1 MADTTPTTS
10 TLGPKGKERTPRQ
23 LAMARWGALKNE
35 RSTWFAHW
43 SEITNY
49 VMPRNGRYFISDR
62 NRGQRRH
69 NAIYDN
75 TGTMALNTLAAG
87 MMSGMTSPARPWL
100 AFAVEDKTLMAST
113 AVKQWLQD
121 VTDIVLG
128 IFRKSNVYNSLHQLY
143 TELGAFGTCA
153 AIMLDDYHDVMRLYP
168 LTVGEYAIA
177 TDWRGQVCTIYR
189 EFQKTTAEVLNEFGR
204 DNCSPALVQRFDR
217 GDLDSWVTVLQCIE
231 PRKDRDPNMLDAQNM
246 AWTSTYWEVGG
257 TQDKPLRNGGYE
269 SFPAL
274 VARWNLAGGDVYGN
288 SPGMMALG
296 DVKALQQEQLRKAQ
310 AIDYMTK
317 PPLQMPT
324 AMKNREV
331 DGMPGG
337 VSYIDS
343 ANGSSATRN
352 LFDVQLNLQHLG
364 ADIAQT
370 QGRINQTFF
379 ADLFLMVSN
388 STNPNMTATEVA
400 ARQEEK
406 MLMLGPVLER
416 MDNELL
422 TPLVSGTY
430 NRALKAGL
438 LPPAPPE
445 LHGKPLQVEYISVL
459 AQAQRAI
466 GTNSVDRFVAQMV
479 QMIAP
484 AKPEVLDNF
493 DTDEWIRT
501 YSAMLNVDPS
511 MIVSSDK
518 VTALRKARAAAQAQA
533 AQQQSAN
540 LGADTAQKLAA
551 APTQGGGSNALQ
563 DMLNQFSG
571 YGSPSP
577 SQV

>member
-1 MADTTPTTS
+1 MAAKTKRE
-10 TLGPKGKERTPRQ
+10 LI
-23 LAMARWGALKNE
+23 MNRWGVLKNE
-35 RSTWFAHW
+35 RSSWFTHY

-49 VMPRNGRYFISDR
+49 LLPRNGRYFVSDR

-75 TGTMALNTLAAG
+75 TGSMALNTLAAG

-100 AFAVEDKTLMAST
+100 AFAVQDKQLQASP

-128 IFRKSNVYNSLHQLY
+128 IFRKGNVYNTLHQMY

-153 AIMLDDYHDVMRLYP
+153 AIMLDDFNDVMRLYP
-168 LTVGEYAIA
+168 LTAGEYCIA
-177 TDWRGQVCTIYR
+177 QDWTGEVVTLYR
-189 EFQKTTAEVLNEFGR
+189 EFQKTVGETVIEFGR
-204 DNCSPALVQRFDR
+204 ENCSPGLLQQFDR
-217 GDLDSWVTVLQCIE
+217 GDLDTWVTILQAIE
-231 PRKDRDPNMLDAQNM
+231 PREDRDPTKRDAINMPWA
-246 AWTSTYWEVGG
+246 SVYWEIGG
-257 TQDKPLRNGGYE
+257 SPDKPLRESGYE
-269 SFPAL
+269 KFPAL
-274 VARWNLAGGDVYGN
+274 VARWNLAGGDIYGN
-288 SPGMMALG
+288 SPGMMVLG
-296 DVKALQQEQLRKAQ
+296 DVKQLQQEQLRKSQ

-317 PPLQMPT
+317 PPLAMPT
-324 AMKNREV
+324 SMKNREV

-337 VSYIDS
+337 ITFFDTPGS
-343 ANGSSATRN
+343 NGTRN
-352 LFDVQLNLQHLG
+352 LFQVQLDLNHLL
-364 ADIAQT
+364 ADIQ
-370 QGRINQTFF
+370 QVQSRINQGMF
-379 ADLFLMVSN
+379 ADLFLMVSG

-422 TPLVSGTY
+422 NPLVSSTY

-445 LHGKPLQVEYISVL
+445 LHGHPLQVEYISVL

-466 GTNSVDRFVAQMV
+466 GTNSVDRFVAQMMTV
-479 QMIAP
+479 IAP

-493 DTDEWIRT
+493 NTDEWAAS

-511 MIVSSDK
+511 LITDPKQVAA
-518 VTALRKARAAAQAQA
+518 VRAQRAQAQA
-533 AQQQSAN
+533 AAQKAQMGN
-540 LGADTAQKLAA
+540 LQADSAQKLAN

-563 DMLNQFSG
+563 DLLNQFSG

>member
-1 MADTTPTTS
+1 MAAKTKRE
-10 TLGPKGKERTPRQ
+10 LI
-23 LAMARWGALKNE
+23 MNRWGVLKNE
-35 RSTWFAHW
+35 RSSWFAHW
-43 SEITNY
+43 NEITNY
-49 VMPRNGRYFISDR
+49 LLPRNGRYFVTDR
-62 NRGQRRH
+62 DRGQRRH
-69 NAIYDN
+69 NAIYDD

-100 AFAVEDKTLMAST
+100 AFGVENKQLMDSPT
-113 AVKQWLQD
+113 VKAWLQQ

-128 IFRKSNVYNSLHQLY
+128 IFRKGNVYNVLHQLY

-153 AIMLDDYHDVMRLYP
+153 AIVLDDFQDVMRLYP
-168 LTVGEYAIA
+168 LTAGEYCIA
-177 TDWRGQVCTIYR
+177 TNWRGEVVTLYR
-189 EFQKTTAEVLNEFGR
+189 EFQKTVGEVVKEFGR
-204 DNCSPALVQRFDR
+204 ENCSPGLLQQFDR
-217 GDLDSWVTVLQCIE
+217 GDLDTWVTILQAIE
-231 PRKDRDPNMLDAQNM
+231 PREDRDPSKLDALNM
-246 AWTSTYWEVGG
+246 PWKSVYWEIGG
-257 TQDKPLRNGGYE
+257 QPDVPLRESGYE
-269 SFPAL
+269 RFPAL
-274 VARWNLAGGDVYGN
+274 VARWNLAGGDIYGN
-288 SPGMMALG
+288 SPGMMVLG
-296 DVKALQQEQLRKAQ
+296 DVKQLQQEQLRKSQ

-317 PPLQMPT
+317 PPLGMPT

-337 VSYIDS
+337 ITFFDQPG
-343 ANGSSATRN
+343 ATGTRN
-352 LFDVQLNLQHLG
+352 LFQVQLNLDHLL
-364 ADIAQT
+364 ADIQQV
-370 QGRINQTFF
+370 QGRINQGMF
-379 ADLFLMVSN
+379 ADLFLMVSG

-422 TPLVSGTY
+422 NPLVSSTY

-445 LHGKPLQVEYISVL
+445 LHGHPLQVEYISVL

-484 AKPEVLDNF
+484 VKPEVLDNF
-493 DTDEWIRT
+493 NVDEWT
-501 YSAMLNVDPS
+501 SSYSAMLNVDPS
-511 MIVSSDK
+511 LINDPQMV
-518 VTALRKARAAAQAQA
+518 ALVRKQRADAQAAAQKAQMG
-533 AQQQSAN
+533 N
-540 LGADTAQKLAA
+540 LQADSAQKLAN

-563 DMLNQFSG
+563 DLLNQFSG

>member
-1 MADTTPTTS
+1 MAKA
-10 TLGPKGKERTPRQ
+10 LQVGLAKERTPRQ

-49 VMPRNGRYFISDR
+49 VLPRNGRYFLSDR

-153 AIMLDDYHDVMRLYP
+153 AIMLDDFKDVMRLYP

-177 TDWRGQVCTIYR
+177 TDWRGQVCTVYR
-189 EFQKTTAEVLNEFGR
+189 EFQKTTAEVVNEFGR
-204 DNCSPALVQRFDR
+204 ENCSPALVQRFDR

-231 PRKDRDPNMLDAQNM
+231 PRADRDPTKLDAQNM
-246 AWTSTYWEVGG
+246 AWTSTYWEIGG
-257 TQDKPLRNGGYE
+257 TQDTPLRNGGYE

-296 DVKALQQEQLRKAQ
+296 DIKALQQEQLRKAQ

-337 VSYIDS
+337 VTYLD
-343 ANGSSATRN
+343 NTGSSGTRN
-352 LFDVQLNLQHLG
+352 LFDVNLNLQHLAG
-364 ADIAQT
+364 DIQMT

-388 STNPNMTATEVA
+388 SANPNMTATEVA

-430 NRALKAGL
+430 NRALKAGI

-479 QMIAP
+479 QVIAP
-484 AKPEVLDNF
+484 AKPEVMDNF
-493 DTDEWIRT
+493 DTDEWIRS

-511 MIVSSDK
+511 MIVDSDK
-518 VTALRKARAAAQAQA
+518 VAALRKARAAAQAQA
-533 AQQQSAN
+533 QQAQLGN
-540 LGADTAQKLAA
+540 LQADSAQKLAA
-551 APTQGGGSNALQ
+551 APTKGGGSNALQ